1 MEGQSYKYIMGHKS
15 VLKKTAY
22 DANLELSEVEEDD
35 DDIIPILMNKCKMT
49 EEEVILLFDLIILIL
64 ILFNLHY

>member
-1 MEGQSYKYIMGHKS
+1 MGHKS

-49 EEEVILLFDLIILIL
+49 EEEVIYYLI
-64 ILFNLHY
+64 